1 LAAWF
6 QAKLQRDLSGAL
18 FAHAFALYLHEGIQH
33 SWAVRRVVFINHID

>member
-33 SWAVRRVVFINHID
+33 CGAVRWVILINHID